1 MSVFKIN
8 KSLRLETLILNGVP
22 IEKLKKITPVDEKLA
37 LFPMHCEIKTWEE
50 YNQLCHC
57 SFFLCSAWLCTEIT
71 CV

>member
-1 MSVFKIN
+1 MESQLKIKEDN
-8 KSLRLETLILNGVP
+8 
-22 IEKLKKITPVDEKLA
+22 PVDEKLA